1 MVATSDR
8 GHLADSTHHSTTAHH
23 SAQAAPHEVAV
34 GLFRHYDATDEV
46 KAYYGVL
53 AVYALAR
60 AATEAGDD
68 ATVHHAETVVRRFPD
83 EIPHPP
89 YNFPSYRIGGIA
101 HAFLS
106 ARGHLR
112 DRADLLR
119 HYADEMMTA
128 TRDEKGILAMPG
140 RPDLIWIDVAMAS
153 APFLMYA
160 GQALNEPRYIE
171 EAITQAVLMYDEFL
185 DPDNGLLHQCK
196 GFVAKGVLS
205 QDHWGRGNGWGLFAL
220 AELLRGLPAEYE
232 RREEVVERFVALSRS
247 LLPHQTGRGL
257 WRQEISMADAWEE
270 SSGSG
275 LIVYCLGVGIQQGVL
290 VGQEWRDAVSAGVHG
305 LARWCVNTDFST
317 ENSCPGTLCPGEGE
331 ATGTPEAYVGL
342 RAPFRDEPHGFAAL
356 ILAMSVAHVV
366 GIGSVRLRPCH
377 QSELYLSP
385 LAPTTDE
392 APDVPG
398 E

>member
-1 MVATSDR
+1 M
-8 GHLADSTHHSTTAHH
+8 
-23 SAQAAPHEVAV
+23 APHDVAV

-53 AVYALAR
+53 AIYALSR
-60 AATEAGDD
+60 AAIEAGDD
-68 ATVHHAETVVRRFPD
+68 ALVRHAETVVRRFPD
-83 EIPHPP
+83 EITHPP

-106 ARGHLR
+106 ARGHVK
-112 DRADLLR
+112 DRSELLR

-140 RPDLIWIDVAMAS
+140 CPDLIWIDVAMAS

-160 GQALNEPRYIE
+160 GHALDEPRYID
-171 EAITQAVLMYDEFL
+171 EAISQAVLMYDEFL
-185 DPDNGLLHQCK
+185 DPGNGLLHQCK

-220 AELLRGLPAEYE
+220 AELLRGLPEGYE

-247 LLPHQTGRGL
+247 LLPYQTGRGL
-257 WRQEISMADAWEE
+257 WRQEIPMADAWEE

-275 LIVYCLGVGIQQGVL
+275 LIVYCLGVGIEQGVL
-290 VGQEWRDAVSAGVHG
+290 VGEEWHDAVRAGVHG
-305 LARWCVNTDFST
+305 LARWCVNADFST

-331 ATGTPEAYVGL
+331 AAGTPEAYVGL
-342 RAPFRDEPHGFAAL
+342 PSPFRDEPHGFAAL
-356 ILAMSVAHVV
+356 ILAMSVAPVV
-366 GIGSVRLRPCH
+366 GIESVRLRPSP
-377 QSELYLSP
+377 QSELYLPP

-392 APDVPG
+392 ASDVLG
-398 E
+398 Q